1 MGEAKLFYVFKLVR
15 LFMKNRVIAVFVAGF
30 LLLFLAAPAGARS
43 LSSSESALLSVING
57 TRSGHGLGRVSV
69 DLRLV
74 RVARSHSVDMLR
86 RNYFSHGSFA
96 SRVRASGVPGPMFG
110 EDLAWGTAATPQWII
125 GQWLA
130 SPAHRAV
137 LLRPGF
143 RRVGIGIV
151 TGTFAGHGGT
161 AVVTADFAGS

>member
-1 MGEAKLFYVFKLVR
+1 ML
-15 LFMKNRVIAVFVAGF
+15 MKNQVRVVFVAGF
-30 LLLFLAAPAGARS
+30 LLLLLATPAGARS
-43 LSSSESALLSVING
+43 LSSSESALLSAING
-57 TRSGHGLGRVSV
+57 TRSSHGLARVSV

-86 RNYFSHGSFA
+86 HSYFSHGSFA
-96 SRVRASGVPGPMFG
+96 SRVRASGARGPMFG

-130 SPAHRAV
+130 SPTHRAV

-143 RRVGIGIV
+143 RRVGIGIA
-151 TGTFAGHGGT
+151 TGTFAGHGGA